1 MKRNVQRFN
10 GSFIHIASDIS
21 PAQDTTSMSGSYSIP
36 SYATPGPIPP
46 DQYMDGN
53 QGTEERGVKRKIAGW
68 TAPPLDS
75 FVPSSFP
82 LTMTTSD
89 SGGRTGDVGSSNGFI
104 AKQEPAPASEPFG
117 NPLPSNEPITEPIKM
132 NLSRTASPVP
142 APVVEEPIQSQPAR
156 MGTRLPG
163 SGDLANTGPRTISWP
178 KVSGVHVGEVISDGN
193 GNGNDDGNVNGDAE
207 TQEGEDGREEVIEEE
222 CYSWGDLPMNKQG
235 EFCGCLCLRCVA
247 LFLGCLGY
255 EGDGADE
262 GERMGQMEQMEQMER
277 LSRAAEGED
286 AANRFPHQRKS

>member
-1 MKRNVQRFN
+1 
-10 GSFIHIASDIS
+10 
-21 PAQDTTSMSGSYSIP
+21 MSGSYSIP
-36 SYATPGPIPP
+36 SYATPGPVPS

-68 TAPPLDS
+68 TAPPGS

-82 LTMTTSD
+82 STMTTSD

-104 AKQEPAPASEPFG
+104 AKQEPPVPFG
-117 NPLPSNEPITEPIKM
+117 NPLPLNEPITEPIKM
-132 NLSRTASPVP
+132 NFSRTASPVP
-142 APVVEEPIQSQPAR
+142 APVVEAPIQSQPAR

-193 GNGNDDGNVNGDAE
+193 GNVNGDAE
-207 TQEGEDGREEVIEEE
+207 TPEGEDGREEVIEEE

-235 EFCGCLCLRCVA
+235 EFCGCLCLRCVG
-247 LFLGCLGY
+247 LFLGCLGG
-255 EGDGADE
+255 EGDGAD
-262 GERMGQMEQMEQMER
+262 GANGADGKTEQS
-277 LSRAAEGED
+277 SRGRRC
-286 AANRFPHQRKS
+286 NRRTSPSTDILKEKFFQGTTKPCRFDFLNCRR